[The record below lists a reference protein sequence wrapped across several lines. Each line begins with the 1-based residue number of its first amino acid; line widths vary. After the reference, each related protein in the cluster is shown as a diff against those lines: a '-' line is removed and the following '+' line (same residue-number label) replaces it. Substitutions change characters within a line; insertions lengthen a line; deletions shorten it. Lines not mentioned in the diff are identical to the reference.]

1 MTNANPFE
9 PNIFEQEPYS
19 SYFDNFDWSTVHSF
33 DNYYNVY
40 LKGKRSTTE
49 VIVKAKDPE
58 QAKSIYCELEGF
70 DKTSMSSKIYI
81 LGLRN

>member
-1 MTNANPFE
+1 MTNTSPFE

-19 SYFDNFDWSTVHSF
+19 SYFDN
-33 DNYYNVY
+33 YYNVY

-49 VIVKAKDPE
+49 VVIKAKDPE

-70 DKTSMSSKIYI
+70 DNTAMSSKIYI